1 MELSRTF
8 TFQTFHQ
15 AALHQWFND
24 LQLDGAMHKQ
34 QTLFSYAHCIQ
45 KMSLVVRKPVFGA
58 SDQVRHKPDCAATE
72 DGFGF
77 RKKRDCTICVTKT
90 KALIR
95 CAVTAQ
101 LICGFVFTYAKSRF
115 SHNEAQIMYMLSCK
129 SLSHSVMCYMF
140 QVIWRI
146 SHKQRLCYPIL

>member
-8 TFQTFHQ
+8 TFRTFHQ
-15 AALHQWFND
+15 TALNQWFND

-34 QTLFSYAHCIQ
+34 QTLFSNAHCIQ
-45 KMSLVVRKPVFGA
+45 KLSLVVRKPIFGV
-58 SDQVRHKPDCAATE
+58 SDQVGHKPDCAATE

-77 RKKRDCTICVTKT
+77 RKKRDCTICVAKT

-101 LICGFVFTYAKSRF
+101 LICGFVFAYAKSRV
-115 SHNEAQIMYMLSCK
+115 SHNEAQIMYAFMQELITQCHVLHVSGNMG
-129 SLSHSVMCYMF
+129 HF
-140 QVIWRI
+140 
-146 SHKQRLCYPIL
+146 P